1 MTDAVTQT
9 GLTKAKWVLLA
20 GNFAIGTGVMAT
32 AGTLNDLSQSLNVS
46 LPVAGQLIA
55 IAAVVMA
62 FGAPMMAGWVSGFDR
77 RRLLTWSLIWYA
89 VGHALCALMPSYAAL
104 WPVRA
109 LTVLAA
115 AVFSPQAA
123 AAIGFMSPPA
133 QRGSSIAFVFL
144 GWSVASVAGIP
155 LAAWLGETQGW
166 RAAFGAVAA
175 VSTVA
180 AVLVFWGLPNGVK
193 PAALSLRAWKGV
205 FTHPVLMGMV
215 AVTALQAAGQFTL
228 FSYFAPYY
236 KQVLLVTPGQL
247 TMLFVWFGAFGLLG
261 NLLLAHFIDRLG
273 INRAVLLTLSAVAF
287 SLLMWPLTVG
297 VISTALVLIPWA
309 LGCFSCNSAQQAR
322 LGTSAP
328 ALASALMAL
337 NTSAMYVGQ
346 AVGASSGGW
355 LLSHGG
361 FGSLSW
367 FSLVGVLAA
376 MALSVWVGRQK
387 VVMAQGVGA

>member
-1 MTDAVTQT
+1 MTSPAEAD
-9 GLTKAKWVLLA
+9 GLVRAKWALLA
-20 GNFAIGTGVMAT
+20 GNFAIGTGVMAV
-32 AGTLNDLSQSLNVS
+32 AGTLNDLSVSLNVS
-46 LPVAGQLIA
+46 LPIAGQLIA

-89 VGHALCALMPSYAAL
+89 AGHALCALMPSYAAL

-115 AVFSPQAA
+115 AVFSPQAG
-123 AAIGFMSPPA
+123 AAIGFMSPPT

-144 GWSVASVAGIP
+144 GWSVASVVGIP

-166 RAAFGAVAA
+166 RMAFAGVAAISAVAA
-175 VSTVA
+175 A
-180 AVLVFWGLPNGVK
+180 LVFWGMPNGVK

-236 KQVLLVTPGQL
+236 KQVLGVTPGQL
-247 TMLFVWFGAFGLLG
+247 TLLFVWFGAFGLVG
-261 NLLLAHFIDRLG
+261 NLLLARFIGRLG
-273 INRAVLLTLSAVAF
+273 INRAVFITLSAVAF
-287 SLLMWPLTVG
+287 SLLLWPLTVG
-297 VISTALVLIPWA
+297 VISTALVLVPWA
-309 LGCFSCNSAQQAR
+309 LGCFATNSAQQAR

-328 ALASALMAL
+328 ALAPALLAL
-337 NTSAMYVGQ
+337 NTSAMYMGQ
-346 AVGASSGGW
+346 AIGASSGGW

-361 FGSLSW
+361 FGPLSW

-376 MALSVWVGRQK
+376 MALSVWVGRQR
-387 VVMAQGVGA
+387 VVAGA

>member
-1 MTDAVTQT
+1 MAR
-9 GLTKAKWVLLA
+9 AKWALLV

-32 AGTLNDLSQSLNVS
+32 AGTLNDLSKSLNVS

-89 VGHALCALMPSYAAL
+89 AGHALCALMPSYAAL
-104 WPVRA
+104 WPMRA

-133 QRGSSIAFVFL
+133 QRGSNIAFVFL

-155 LAAWLGETQGW
+155 LAAWLGETYGW
-166 RAAFGAVAA
+166 RVAFGGVAVVSTAAAAF
-175 VSTVA
+175 
-180 AVLVFWGLPNGVK
+180 VFWGVPNGVK

-205 FTHPVLMGMV
+205 FTHPVLMAMV

-247 TMLFVWFGAFGLLG
+247 TLLFVWFGAFGLVG
-261 NLLLAHFIDRLG
+261 NLLLARYIDRLG

-287 SLLMWPLTVG
+287 SLLVWPLTVG

-328 ALASALMAL
+328 ALAPALMAL
-337 NTSAMYVGQ
+337 NTSALYMGQ
-346 AVGASSGGW
+346 AIGASSGGW

-361 FGSLSW
+361 FGPLSW

-376 MALSVWVGRQK
+376 MALSVWVSRQR
-387 VVMAQGVGA
+387 VVVSA

>member
-1 MTDAVTQT
+1 MTEPGEPA
-9 GLTKAKWVLLA
+9 GLTKAKWALLV
-20 GNFAIGTGVMAT
+20 GNFAIGTGVMVT
-32 AGTLNDLSQSLNVS
+32 AGTLNNLSTSLNVS

-89 VGHALCALMPSYAAL
+89 AGHALCALMPSYAAL
-104 WPVRA
+104 WPMRA

-115 AVFSPQAA
+115 AVFSPQAG

-133 QRGSSIAFVFL
+133 QRGGSIAFVFL

-166 RAAFGAVAA
+166 RVAFWGVATVSAVAA
-175 VSTVA
+175 G
-180 AVLVFWGLPNGVK
+180 LVFWGMPNGVK

-205 FTHPVLMGMV
+205 FTHPVLMTMV
-215 AVTALQAAGQFTL
+215 GVTALQAAGQFTL

-236 KQVLLVTPGQL
+236 KQVLGVTPGQL
-247 TMLFVWFGAFGLLG
+247 TMLFVWFGAFGLVG
-261 NLLLAHFIDRLG
+261 NLLLTRFIDRLG
-273 INRAVLLTLSAVAF
+273 IDRAVLLTLSLVAA
-287 SLLMWPLTVG
+287 SLLVWPMTVG
-297 VISTALVLIPWA
+297 LISTALVLIPWA

-328 ALASALMAL
+328 ALAPALLAL

-346 AVGASSGGW
+346 AIGASSGGW

-361 FGSLSW
+361 FGTLSW

-376 MALSVWVGRQK
+376 MLLSVWVGRHR
-387 VVMAQGVGA
+387 VVVNP

>member
-1 MTDAVTQT
+1 M
-9 GLTKAKWVLLA
+9 A
-20 GNFAIGTGVMAT
+20 GNFAIGTGVMAV
-32 AGTLNDLSQSLNVS
+32 AGTLNDLSTSLNVS

-89 VGHALCALMPSYAAL
+89 AGHALCALMPSYAAL

-115 AVFSPQAA
+115 AVFSPQAG
-123 AAIGFMSPPA
+123 AAIGFMSPPE

-166 RAAFGAVAA
+166 RVAFGGVAA
-175 VSTVA
+175 ISVVA
-180 AVLVFWGLPNGVK
+180 AALVFWGVPNGVK

-205 FTHPVLMGMV
+205 FAHPVLMSMV
-215 AVTALQAAGQFTL
+215 GVTALQAAGQFTL

-247 TMLFVWFGAFGLLG
+247 TMLFVWFGAFGLVG
-261 NLLLAHFIDRLG
+261 NLLLARFIGRLG
-273 INRAVLLTLSAVAF
+273 INRAVFITLSLVAT
-287 SLLMWPLTVG
+287 SLLVWPLTVG
-297 VISTALVLIPWA
+297 LVSTALVLIPWA

-328 ALASALMAL
+328 SLAPALLAL

-346 AVGASSGGW
+346 AIGASSGGW

-361 FGSLSW
+361 FGGLSW

-376 MALSVWVGRQK
+376 MALSVWVSRQR
-387 VVMAQGVGA
+387 VVISA

>member
-1 MTDAVTQT
+1 MTEPDEPA
-9 GLTKAKWVLLA
+9 GLTKAKWALLV
-20 GNFAIGTGVMAT
+20 GNFAIGTGVMVT
-32 AGTLNDLSQSLNVS
+32 AGTLNNLSTSLNVS

-89 VGHALCALMPSYAAL
+89 AGHALCALMPSYAAL
-104 WPVRA
+104 WPMRA

-115 AVFSPQAA
+115 AVFSPQAG

-166 RAAFGAVAA
+166 RVAFWGVATVSAVAA
-175 VSTVA
+175 G
-180 AVLVFWGLPNGVK
+180 LVFWGMPNGVK

-205 FTHPVLMGMV
+205 FTHPVLMAMV
-215 AVTALQAAGQFTL
+215 GVTALQAAGQFTL

-236 KQVLLVTPGQL
+236 KQVLGVTPGQL
-247 TMLFVWFGAFGLLG
+247 TMLFVWFGAFGLVG
-261 NLLLAHFIDRLG
+261 NLLLTRFIDRLG
-273 INRAVLLTLSAVAF
+273 IDRAVLLTLSLVAA
-287 SLLMWPLTVG
+287 SLLVWPLTVG
-297 VISTALVLIPWA
+297 LISTALVLIPWA

-328 ALASALMAL
+328 ALAPALLAL

-346 AVGASSGGW
+346 AIGASSGGW

-361 FGSLSW
+361 FGTLSW

-376 MALSVWVGRQK
+376 ILLSVWVGRHR
-387 VVMAQGVGA
+387 VVVNP